1 MHVSFYNLNC
11 MCERNFITIM
21 IMILS
26 IVIFIM
32 SHEKQFNEIMNET
45 NLFEIN
51 KSISNVSNF
60 NLMENIM

>member
-1 MHVSFYNLNC
+1 
-11 MCERNFITIM
+11 
-21 IMILS
+21 
-26 IVIFIM
+26 M

>member
-1 MHVSFYNLNC
+1 
-11 MCERNFITIM
+11 
-21 IMILS
+21 MILS

-60 NLMENIM
+60 NLMENIMWMLMKFLLPNILTSLFV